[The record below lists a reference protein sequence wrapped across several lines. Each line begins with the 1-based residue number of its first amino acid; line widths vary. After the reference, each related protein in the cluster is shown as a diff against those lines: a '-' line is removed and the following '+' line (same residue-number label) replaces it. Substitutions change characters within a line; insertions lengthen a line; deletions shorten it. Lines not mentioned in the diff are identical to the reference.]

1 MGSGQGGYG
10 GSSGYGGQ
18 RDYGGSWGQGGSS
31 YGRGGGSQWRQGESG
46 GSWTGREGDFEGR
59 GSWDPSRTASGEQW
73 RDRDELGRSRSWSM
87 GSPAGSYRG
96 DWGSESH
103 RGSWRAG
110 DAGQGMGDWSQGSWG
125 RSQGTM
131 TPSRS
136 RRNRGPRNYQRS
148 DERVREDVCDRL
160 SDMDM
165 EVDEVEV
172 KVSGGEVTLTGTIE
186 SGAARREIERVAE
199 TVPGVKDVNN
209 QLRVKRDTGDGS
221 ESSTGD
227 RQGTSSTMHSSSQQP
242 RTQGSTS
249 SSSQAR
255 NV

>member
-1 MGSGQGGYG
+1 
-10 GSSGYGGQ
+10 
-18 RDYGGSWGQGGSS
+18 
-31 YGRGGGSQWRQGESG
+31 
-46 GSWTGREGDFEGR
+46 
-59 GSWDPSRTASGEQW
+59 
-73 RDRDELGRSRSWSM
+73 
-87 GSPAGSYRG
+87 
-96 DWGSESH
+96 
-103 RGSWRAG
+103 
-110 DAGQGMGDWSQGSWG
+110 
-125 RSQGTM
+125 
-131 TPSRS
+131 
-136 RRNRGPRNYQRS
+136 
-148 DERVREDVCDRL
+148 VREDVCDRL

-242 RTQGSTS
+242 RTTGLDQ
-249 SSSQAR
+249 
-255 NV
+255 